1 MQQRLL
7 EIPTVTAAA
16 NEPALQTKDVD
27 SVTVEIQLA
36 TPG

>member
-16 NEPALQTKDVD
+16 KEPALQTQNVD

-36 TPG
+36 TLG